1 MSEVPKS
8 IIHQIQFWKFRKSS
22 YEAMNK
28 LLFAFAPSRASPIHE
43 ELSLSLS
50 LKLLKVKKWFQ
61 NNTKAG

>member
-43 ELSLSLS
+43 ELSLSL
-50 LKLLKVKKWFQ
+50 KLLKVKKWFQ